1 MGIGQAGMVSYRFDL
16 VEYLHWMYVHEFLLS
31 TIKPKDVA
39 SLGTLVYPFD
49 GYVWAFTIASV
60 ISVLICLMVARKLWL
75 NLSRSAADKNYIFHG
90 NSV

>member
-1 MGIGQAGMVSYRFDL
+1 MVSYRYDL

-49 GYVWAFTIASV
+49 GYVWAFTIASATA
-60 ISVLICLMVARKLWL
+60 VLMCLIIARRLWL
-75 NLSRSAADKNYIFHG
+75 NVSVSRADKNYTFHG
-90 NSV
+90 NPV